1 MLPDARG
8 KKGRASHVSPIDI
21 YRIHEE
27 DFLIGVGKGGI
38 FFVLEK
44 VKLVFLEGKG
54 GIVVFVLCVWSCL
67 VGWRSG
73 RTSPPGRMNCCS

>member
-1 MLPDARG
+1 MGTASSLGFPCFQMPVE
-8 KKGRASHVSPIDI
+8 KKGRASHVSPINI
-21 YRIHEE
+21 YRTHEA

-54 GIVVFVLCVWSCL
+54 
-67 VGWRSG
+67 
-73 RTSPPGRMNCCS
+73 